1 MNANPLPDADI
12 LRELLSYD
20 PETGLFTWLQN
31 RGNTALAGTPAG
43 ALNNSGYI
51 LICVNMKRYQAHR
64 IAYKMMYGVDPPALL
79 DHIDGDTKNNRISN
93 LRPATPN
100 KNQGNTKTPV
110 HNRSGIKGV
119 SWNKKMKRWVAQ
131 IGVNNKRVYLG
142 GFHTKEEAACAY
154 ADAARKHF
162 GDFAKGE
169 GL

>member
-1 MNANPLPDADI
+1 MSVKKLPDVEV

-20 PETGLFTWLQN
+20 PDTGLFTWLID
-31 RGNTALAGTPAG
+31 RGYKARAG
-43 ALNNSGYI
+43 AAAGSLNKSGYI
-51 LICVNMKRYQAHR
+51 LISINMERYQAHR
-64 IAYKMMYGVDPPALL
+64 IAYKMMYEVEPPDLL

-93 LRPATPN
+93 LRPATP
-100 KNQGNTKTPV
+100 KHNQGNTKTPV
-110 HNRSGIKGV
+110 HNRSGVKGV

-154 ADAARKHF
+154 TDAARKHF